1 MNKLVSSTKYIG
13 IKLDDSIF
21 KKTIKTID
29 YQSFISNPT
38 FIKMHFHRSSK
49 NHHFILNQTLNYVL
63 CSAVSLHLHRL
74 LENTSTIVA
83 DDTCRNLKWG
93 FCEVVGSYN
102 RLLCVLFHG
111 SISATQNKYCFRL
124 WNPATRTISRELGFL
139 IDHKLRPYDSLKF
152 SFCRDYLTGD

>member
-1 MNKLVSSTKYIG
+1 VGVSKSWIT
-13 IKLDDSIF
+13 L
-21 KKTIKTID
+21 
-29 YQSFISNPT
+29 ISNPT
-38 FIKMHFHRSSK
+38 FIKMHHHKSSK
-49 NHHFILNQTLNYVL
+49 NPHFILTQTPKYPMCTV
-63 CSAVSLHLHRL
+63 VSLPLHCL
-74 LENTSTIVA
+74 LENPSIIVA
-83 DDTCRNLKWG
+83 GDTCQSLKRG

-102 RLLCVLFHG
+102 GLVCVLFHG